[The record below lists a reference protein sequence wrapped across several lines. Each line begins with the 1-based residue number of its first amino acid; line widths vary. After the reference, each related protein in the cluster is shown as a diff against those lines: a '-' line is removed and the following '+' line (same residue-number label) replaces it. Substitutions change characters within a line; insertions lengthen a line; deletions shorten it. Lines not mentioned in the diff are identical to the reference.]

1 MLAGKKQIA
10 RVKNSELSVTESR
23 EDSEEEQVIKMYT
36 KAFEREF
43 EGLGAFE
50 ISADMLK
57 IAKNNVNDNT
67 FLNAGRGN
75 PNWINTKGR
84 LAFCRIMEFG
94 VSESSNS
101 FEMTSLAGYTKKRGI
116 AKRLEDFLNPNEEAD
131 KFLLEAVDYVS
142 LELGVDK
149 DEFVKELTDAI
160 LGNNYPVPSRCL
172 STIEKILAAF
182 LESIMLR
189 DTGLAKSTRIFPT
202 EGGTAAIVYIFDS
215 LKHNGLLNEGDKI
228 AINIP
233 IFTPYIQI
241 PKLTNFDFFPIN
253 VSSSEENNWQIT
265 KDDIEK
271 LKDPAVK
278 AFFLVNPSNPGS
290 HALDEETLD
299 CLGKLIKERPDLMII
314 TDDVYGTF
322 AEDFKSVY
330 AIAPRNT
337 LLVYSFSKL
346 YGATGWRTGMVA
358 INENNIFDKLIEK
371 LPQKKKDVLQYDY
384 SIVSTNPDEMKF
396 IDRMCADSRSIG
408 LYHTSGLSTPQQGMM
423 ALFAL
428 SHLVEKGEDP
438 YFEESK
444 QVIATRYG
452 KLYHALGLKEDNSP
466 TNTKYY
472 SLINIYQ
479 LAGLKYGEEFENY
492 LKDKFDGEEFMIRLA
507 QEEGVVLMMGEG
519 FGAMEGTL
527 RVSEANLTD
536 DQYELVGY
544 RVLKILE
551 DYHIEYEKLKEDK

>member
-1 MLAGKKQIA
+1 
-10 RVKNSELSVTESR
+10 
-23 EDSEEEQVIKMYT
+23 MYT

-57 IAKNNVNDNT
+57 IAKNNVNENT

-75 PNWINTKGR
+75 PNWINTRGR
-84 LAFCRIMEFG
+84 LAFCKAIEFG
-94 VSESSNS
+94 VEESKNS
-101 FEMTSLAGYTKKRGI
+101 FEMNSLAGYTKKRGI
-116 AKRLEDFLNPNEEAD
+116 AKRFEEFLSGGGEASE
-131 KFLLEAVDYVS
+131 FLMEAVDFAEVK
-142 LELGVDK
+142 LGIEK
-149 DEFVKELTDAI
+149 DEFVKELVDAA

-172 STIEKILAAF
+172 NFAEKVLASFLEKIMF
-182 LESIMLR
+182 EG
-189 DTGLAKSTRIFPT
+189 TGLGEKTKIFPT

-253 VSSSEENNWQIT
+253 LSSSEENNWQIT
-265 KDDIEK
+265 KSDIEK
-271 LKDPAVK
+271 LKDPQVK

-290 HALDEETLD
+290 HALDDETLE
-299 CLGKLIKERPDLMII
+299 CIGHLIEERPDLMII

-322 AEDFKSVY
+322 AEGFKSVY
-330 AIAPRNT
+330 AIAPHNT

-346 YGATGWRTGMVA
+346 YGATGWRTGLVA
-358 INENNIFDKLIEK
+358 CHEDNIFDDLIKK
-371 LPQKKKDVLQYDY
+371 LPKKKKEILKYDY
-384 SIVSTNPDEMKF
+384 SIVNTQPEEMAF

-408 LYHTSGLSTPQQGMM
+408 LYHTSGLSTPQQAMM

-428 SHLVEKGEDP
+428 THLVEEKEDP
-438 YFEESK
+438 YFEDSK
-444 QVIATRYG
+444 KIIATRYG
-452 KLYHALGLKEDNSP
+452 KLYHALGLNEDNGP

-479 LAGLKYGEEFENY
+479 LAALKYGEDFSQY
-492 LKDKFDGEEFMIRLA
+492 LKDKFDGEEFMVRLA

-544 RVLKILE
+544 RILKILE
-551 DYHIEYEKLKEDK
+551 DYHIEYENIEK